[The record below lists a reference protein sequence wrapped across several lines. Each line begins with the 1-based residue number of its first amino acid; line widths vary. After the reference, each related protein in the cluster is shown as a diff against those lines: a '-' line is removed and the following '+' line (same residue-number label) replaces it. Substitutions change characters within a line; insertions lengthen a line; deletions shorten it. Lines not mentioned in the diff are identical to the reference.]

1 MSLFI
6 MTCVTCGAL
15 VGMLTLSVLGPFLI
29 TLATALTLTSLW
41 ASGAM
46 TSAQFGLWL
55 ITGAIAQQI
64 AFLLIVF
71 ARHWAAEPKRREQA
85 AGASDK
91 PETAAGNA
99 SLETRTI
106 APSL

>member
-15 VGMLTLSVLGPFLI
+15 VGMLTLSVFLI

-46 TSAQFGLWL
+46 TSGQFGLWL
-55 ITGAIAQQI
+55 ITGAIAQQL
-64 AFLLIVF
+64 AFLLIIF
-71 ARHWAAEPKRREQA
+71 ARYWAAEPRRREQA

-91 PETAAGNA
+91 PEPAPGKA

>member
-29 TLATALTLTSLW
+29 TLATAASLTGLW
-41 ASGAM
+41 ASGAL
-46 TSAQFGLWL
+46 TSTQFLLWL
-55 ITGAIAQQI
+55 VTGAVAQQV
-64 AFLLIVF
+64 AFLLIIF
-71 ARHWAAEPKRREQA
+71 ARHWAAEPSRREPVA
-85 AGASDK
+85 SASDTADRAGGK
-91 PETAAGNA
+91 PQLSPG
-99 SLETRTI
+99 RI